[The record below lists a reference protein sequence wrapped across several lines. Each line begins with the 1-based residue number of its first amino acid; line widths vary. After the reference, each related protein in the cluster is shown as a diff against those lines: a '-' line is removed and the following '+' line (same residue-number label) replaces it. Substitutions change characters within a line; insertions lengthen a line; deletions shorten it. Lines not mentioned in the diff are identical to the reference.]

1 MLRLFVYLTLTFCA
15 LLLTAAAPTACG
27 QDTANQSASNAAAS
41 AKIERRL
48 KVFVKGLS
56 GPMLQSVLR
65 AVELRSLRERLDASD
80 AQIQLLYGRAPG
92 QIRKAL
98 EPFGYYNPNVKA
110 NLAVENDVLTAR
122 FQIDLGPQV
131 KVTELNI
138 DIDAAAAKERRVA
151 RAVRRFHPRVG
162 EGFDHVAY
170 EASKINM
177 LRSLSE
183 QGYLDVSQREA
194 GVKVRR
200 QDNTAII
207 TLALDVGPRYKLGKA
222 TIAGGQMPDE
232 FMQRFL
238 PYEVGD
244 FYTQKKLLELQ
255 RRLLDSEYF
264 SSVEV
269 AADVEAAVDNVVP
282 ITINLQQS
290 KRNVYTGGLSL
301 GTDSGV
307 GARAAVER
315 RWVNKRGHKMRIET
329 EFSQRLRGTALQYQ
343 IPVRGNSRA
352 IYSFNASYRDEQS
365 DSARTKAKALSLA
378 RVREAKDWTRTLS
391 FNYLSGDF
399 EVANVKGNSSL
410 IYPEIRLL
418 YRQADDLIFPEKGF
432 SFSLEARTGARNFGS
447 DTSFAA
453 IRGELRG
460 VYSLADD
467 TRVLLRG
474 VAGALSANNFAKLPP
489 PLRFFAGGDRSLRGY
504 NYQELGPRDAA
515 GKVLGGH
522 YLLLGSAEYEK
533 MFNETW
539 GAAAFIDAG
548 NAFDTGSFG
557 IKRSAGIGLRWKS
570 PVGLVRLDYGRPIG
584 DGSGGRFHLV
594 IGPDL

>member
-1 MLRLFVYLTLTFCA
+1 MHRLFVYLTLTFCA
-15 LLLTAAAPTACG
+15 LLTAATPTLRA
-27 QDTANQSASNAAAS
+27 QDTASQSKPIAPAAAKN
-41 AKIERRL
+41 ARRL

-56 GPMLQSVLR
+56 GPVLQNVLR
-65 AVELRSLRERLDASD
+65 AIELRSLRERLDASD
-80 AQIQLLYGRAPG
+80 AQIQLLYRRAPG

-98 EPFGYYNPNVKA
+98 EPFGYYNPNVTA
-110 NLAVENDVLTAR
+110 NLAVEKDVLTAR

-131 KVTELNI
+131 KVTELHI
-138 DIDAAAAKERRVA
+138 DIDAVAAKERRVA

-194 GVKVRR
+194 GVKVHR
-200 QDNTAII
+200 QNNTAVI
-207 TLALDVGPRYKLGKA
+207 TLALDVGLRYKLGKA
-222 TIAGGQMPDE
+222 TFAGGQMPDE

-365 DSARTKAKALSLA
+365 DSARTKAKTLSLA
-378 RVREAKDWTRTLS
+378 RVHEAKDWTRTLS

-399 EVANVKGNSSL
+399 EVANGKGNSSL

-453 IRGELRG
+453 VRGELRG

-474 VAGALSANNFAKLPP
+474 AAGALSVNNFSKLPP

-539 GAAAFIDAG
+539 GAAAFVDAG
-548 NAFDTGSFG
+548 NAFDTGNFS

-584 DGSGGRFHLV
+584 DASGGRFHLV